1 MLVVLINLIK
11 SVFSPLHPP
20 YRFFKIFAYAF
31 LCIAATV
38 IIFKTMTPAE
48 TEKAYVIAITQ
59 FVEHPALDEEREA
72 IIKTLRASLE
82 PEKKLIFI
90 YQNAQGNVATAVQ
103 IAAQLASGD
112 PKPDLI
118 IAIATPSAQ
127 AVAPEAAKYKIPMV
141 FTAVTDPVQAKLVK
155 SLDKQEPDAMIT
167 GVSDALPVKE
177 LLEFVRAAVP
187 NLKALGVVYNP
198 GESNSA
204 SQVREIQAAVESFG
218 LTLVLAA
225 ATRTA
230 DVAAATESLIG
241 RVDAILIP
249 NDNTAVAAIE
259 SAIRVAEKNAVP
271 IFAAD
276 FGSVDRG
283 VAAAI
288 GYTRQDLGQETG
300 NVARDIINGKSPSQ
314 IPVKHSHAVQIKINE
329 RAAERMKIALPPAL
343 LQKAII
349 VNPIHPQ
356 REEQKP

>member
-11 SVFSPLHPP
+11 SVVSPLHPP
-20 YRFFKIFAYAF
+20 YRFFKIFAYA
-31 LCIAATV
+31 LCGVVAAT
-38 IIFKTMTPAE
+38 IIFKTMPPAA

-72 IIKTLRASLE
+72 ILKTLRDSLE
-82 PEKKLIFI
+82 PQKKLHFV
-90 YQNAQGNVATAVQ
+90 YHNAQGNVATAVQ
-103 IAAQLASGD
+103 IAAQIASQD

-127 AVAPEAAKYKIPMV
+127 AVAPEAAKYTIPMV
-141 FTAVTDPVQAKLVK
+141 FTAVTNPVRAKLVK
-155 SLDKQEPDAMIT
+155 SLDTQEPDALIT
-167 GVSDALPVKE
+167 GVSDALPAKS
-177 LLEFVRAAVP
+177 LLEFVRLLVP
-187 NLKALGVVYNP
+187 NLKTLGVVYNP

-204 SQVREIQAAVESFG
+204 SQIQEMQEAAESVG

-225 ATRTA
+225 ATKTA
-230 DVAAATESLIG
+230 DVAGATESLIG

-259 SAIRVAEKNAVP
+259 GAVLVAEKNAVP
-271 IFAAD
+271 LFAAD

-283 VAAAI
+283 ALAAI
-288 GYTRQDLGQETG
+288 GYTRQTLGQEAG
-300 NVARDIINGKSPSQ
+300 YMARDIINGKPPSQ
-314 IPVKHSHAVQIKINE
+314 IPVKHSHTVQIKINE
-329 RAAERMKIALPPAL
+329 RAAKRMRITLPPAL